1 MIRLLLL
8 LLVGMTILSCNKDE
22 KGDLVL
28 RFKLKYGE
36 DSLRMFETYSYPVTG
51 EDLTFTKVAFYIS
64 DIQVTNGQKS
74 TDLKDIDFI
83 DFTTSHTAPAATNG
97 LEYRIRNVDAG
108 SYSALSFGI
117 GVPASL
123 NSKEPK
129 DFPSSNVLSNPA
141 EYWTA
146 WKSYI
151 FMRNEGRIDLDN
163 DGAMEAP
170 FALHIGG
177 DTSFIPIMLNK
188 NFSIDDKATTSLDIT
203 IDMEKLF
210 NGKSLYDIRAA
221 RQIHSLSQMP
231 FILQLSENIRTGIK

>member
-1 MIRLLLL
+1 MIRLLVLL
-8 LLVGMTILSCNKDE
+8 LFGMTILSCNKDE

-28 RFKLKYGE
+28 RFKLKYGS
-36 DSLRMFETYSYPVTG
+36 DDLRMFETYSYPMTG
-51 EDLTFTKVAFYIS
+51 EALTFTKVAFYIS
-64 DIQVTNGQKS
+64 DIRVTNGQKS

-83 DFTTSHTAPAATNG
+83 DFTTSHTAPAASNG
-97 LEYRIRNVDAG
+97 FEYRLKDVAAG
-108 SYSALSFGI
+108 NYNSFSFNI

-163 DGAMEAP
+163 DGTTESS

-177 DTSFIPIMLNK
+177 DAALIPIILNR
-188 NFSIDDKATTSLDIT
+188 NFNIDDKATTSLDIT

-210 NGKSLYDIRAA
+210 NGQSLYDIRAA